1 MRDGQRY
8 DAHAVRAVSVAGATD
23 VSRPVA
29 GFFRHKLRSG
39 GVVGAVRIWF
49 GAPHDP
55 VTGEEMDRSHRW
67 QAEFLGE
74 YVEFDDVW
82 PACAGDANE
91 ITESEC
97 RTLIAR
103 KEWAKTNAPA
113 SAYANPKRRYD
124 PLSTNELLP
133 F

>member
-8 DAHAVRAVSVAGATD
+8 DAHAVRAVAVAGATD

-74 YVEFDDVW
+74 YIEFDACW
-82 PACAGDANE
+82 PQCAGE
-91 ITESEC
+91 PITEAEY
-97 RTLIAR
+97 RALMNR
-103 KEWAKTNAPA
+103 RDWAAEHAPR
-113 SAYANPKRRYD
+113 SAYANPRRRYD
-124 PLSTNELLP
+124 PLSTEEVLP